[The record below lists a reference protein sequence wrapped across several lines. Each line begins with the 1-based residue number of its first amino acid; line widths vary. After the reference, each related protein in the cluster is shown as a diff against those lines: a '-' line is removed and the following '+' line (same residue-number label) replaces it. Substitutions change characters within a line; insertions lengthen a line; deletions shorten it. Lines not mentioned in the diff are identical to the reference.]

1 MEERLK
7 LQRIEICN
15 CSLMIGVAPG
25 AEGVGSVWMDYK
37 EKATKQLNE
46 ALKSAT
52 ATLFC
57 KSCGEL
63 MTLREKEDDIMNE

>member
-37 EKATKQLNE
+37 EKATKQLIRSSQVSHSNS
-46 ALKSAT
+46 L
-52 ATLFC
+52 L
-57 KSCGEL
+57 
-63 MTLREKEDDIMNE
+63 